1 MLYSKLTTVYWSY
14 MISLINPT
22 DPLISYKPT
31 CLSFAGPS
39 L

>member
-1 MLYSKLTTVYWSY
+1 MLYCIITTVYWSY
-14 MISLINPT
+14 MISLINRT

-31 CLSFAGPS
+31 CLSFAGPN